1 MRTIRLII
9 TILSL
14 TAPLVAAPLPATK
27 ALPVE
32 ALRTLMASQDAVN
45 DMDFDKAERLAQTIV
60 TRYPLHPLP
69 RIFLQGALLARIQE
83 NIAAKVEDEPLF
95 TRFNLESDG
104 AVDLAEQW
112 QAANPGPEAMLY
124 VGNSMGARG
133 LVKLYQGSVLAA
145 YHDGQKAS
153 ASLREAVK
161 DDPQLYE
168 AYLGLGQ
175 YEYYCGRMSGVLR
188 WVANLQGDTASGIA
202 LLKTGAAKGVCVAIP
217 ARSALARI
225 LSEEEPDF
233 GAALPYVI
241 ELRQRYPSN
250 YSYAQ
255 YALAVGRGLG
265 WKDPRARLLGETLS
279 AQWDKGWRPPS
290 YAKLDLV
297 NCRLEMAKALPS
309 LRLLKEVP
317 ED

>member
-1 MRTIRLII
+1 MRALRSILILFSLGAS
-9 TILSL
+9 LSA
-14 TAPLVAAPLPATK
+14 TPLPVTK
-27 ALPVE
+27 ALPVA

-60 TRYPLHPLP
+60 TRYPQHPLP

-83 NIAAKVEDEPLF
+83 NIAAKAEDGPLF

-104 AVDLAEQW
+104 AVELAEQW
-112 QAANPGPEAMLY
+112 QASHPGPEAMLY

-161 DDPQLYE
+161 EDPKLYE

-202 LLKTGAAKGVCVAIP
+202 LLKTGAAKGVCVAVP

-225 LSEEEPDF
+225 LSEEEIDF
-233 GAALPYVI
+233 SAALPYVV
-241 ELRQRYPSN
+241 ELRQRYPTN
-250 YSYAQ
+250 YSFAQ

-265 WKDPRARLLGETLS
+265 WKDPQARRLGEALS
-279 AQWDKGWRPPS
+279 AQWEKGWRPPS
-290 YAKLDLV
+290 YATLDMLKV
-297 NCRLEMAKALPS
+297 RLEMAQALP
-309 LRLLKEVP
+309 LRLLKELP
-317 ED
+317 EN